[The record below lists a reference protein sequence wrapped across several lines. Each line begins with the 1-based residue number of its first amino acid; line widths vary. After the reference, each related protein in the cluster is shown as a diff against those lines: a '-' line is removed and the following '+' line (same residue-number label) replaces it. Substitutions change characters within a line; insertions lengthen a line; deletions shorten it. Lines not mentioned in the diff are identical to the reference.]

1 MAGENKVDLN
11 KVTETPQAKTGS
23 MRERVIFRE
32 KKHEDELLR
41 KIKSEQATQKVAK
54 IDNALKTT
62 STSATNS
69 EADLLKQVKDSD
81 NSDVFVEDILKDNG
95 TAESLMI
102 TSAVPLT
109 DDEKEKIVRK
119 FIEKT
124 DKTLKRITTVVD
136 ANLITGIRLQSESFY
151 YENSAQKTLRELQ
164 SYIERTWT
172 QEDELN

>member
-23 MRERVIFRE
+23 MRERVIVRE

-95 TAESLMI
+95 
-102 TSAVPLT
+102 
-109 DDEKEKIVRK
+109 KIK
-119 FIEKT
+119 F
-124 DKTLKRITTVVD
+124 
-136 ANLITGIRLQSESFY
+136 Y
-151 YENSAQKTLRELQ
+151 
-164 SYIERTWT
+164 
-172 QEDELN
+172 

>member
-1 MAGENKVDLN
+1 M
-11 KVTETPQAKTGS
+11 
-23 MRERVIFRE
+23 
-32 KKHEDELLR
+32 
-41 KIKSEQATQKVAK
+41 
-54 IDNALKTT
+54 
-62 STSATNS
+62 
-69 EADLLKQVKDSD
+69 LKQVKDSD

-151 YENSAQKTLRELQ
+151 YENSGQKTLRELQ
-164 SYIERTWT
+164 SYIERTWA

>member
-23 MRERVIFRE
+23 MRERVIVRE

-41 KIKSEQATQKVAK
+41 KIKSEQATQKVAN

-81 NSDVFVEDILKDNG
+81 NSDVFDEDILKDNG

-151 YENSAQKTLRELQ
+151 YENSGQKTLRELQ

>member
-1 MAGENKVDLN
+1 MAGENNVDLN
-11 KVTETPQAKTGS
+11 KVTETPHIKTGS
-23 MRERVIFRE
+23 MRERVIIRE

-54 IDNALKTT
+54 IDNALKIT

-151 YENSAQKTLRELQ
+151 YENSGQKTLRELQ